1 MLSTQI
7 RQGIETILSIVSI
20 TREEINQIKQANSKT
35 FFANTVKKN
44 NLINTFYTRKM
55 AIDNQLARIK
65 KNNPHLDMKDC
76 LNEEEINLF
85 AELEKSFV
93 ELKQINRTYKRIVSS
108 VGEFYLTM
116 LEKLLPNQMNGYNN
130 STSLQT
136 TFNVSI

>member
-7 RQGIETILSIVSI
+7 KQGIETILTIVSI
-20 TREEINQIKQANSKT
+20 TREEINHIKKAKNKT

-44 NLINTFYTRKM
+44 NLINTFYTNKI
-55 AIDNQLARIK
+55 AIDNQIANIK
-65 KNNPHLDMKDC
+65 RNNPDLDMKDC

-85 AELEKSFV
+85 VELEKNLF
-93 ELKQINRTYKRIVSS
+93 ELKEINRTYKKIVSS

-116 LEKLLPNQMNGYNN
+116 LEKLLPNQMTGYNN
-130 STSLQT
+130 TTSLQA